1 MAAAQQTLF
10 TDFTPKPKLR
20 LCQVEDYLTK
30 TQAMGECPSRQTLI
44 NWLDEGQLEGV
55 KVEGLG
61 WLVYQDSFKRFL
73 HRLDGAQL
81 AEAA

>member
-1 MAAAQQTLF
+1 MAQIALF
-10 TDFTPKPKLR
+10 NDFTPKPKLR

-44 NWLDEGQLEGV
+44 NWLEAGDLEGV
-55 KVEGLG
+55 KLTGLG

-73 HRLDGAQL
+73 HRLDASQL

>member
-1 MAAAQQTLF
+1 MAQIALF
-10 TDFTPKPKLR
+10 SDFTPKPKLR

-44 NWLDEGQLEGV
+44 NWLEEGQLEGV
-55 KVEGLG
+55 RLPGG
-61 WLVYQDSFKRFL
+61 IWLVYQESFRQML
-73 HRLDGAQL
+73 HKLDANQY